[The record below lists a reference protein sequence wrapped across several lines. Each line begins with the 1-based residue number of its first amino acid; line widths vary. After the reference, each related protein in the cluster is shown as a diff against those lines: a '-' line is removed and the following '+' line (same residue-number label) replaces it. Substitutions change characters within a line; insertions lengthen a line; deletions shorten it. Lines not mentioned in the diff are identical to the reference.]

1 MAIVPLAFFTFFVV
15 AAAGG
20 PRQFVKAA
28 TYWLSDLVATC
39 VRWVESLS

>member
-20 PRQFVKAA
+20 PKQFVKA
-28 TYWLSDLVATC
+28 TTRWLGDFVAMC